1 MKELKIGRLA
11 AKPEIKEVPLKDGEI
26 KKVCNTYMFVRDPY
40 APKDEKGKQPGVPV
54 RLTAWDERAE
64 ALAACNKGEIVSVIG
79 TTAAVKHSENDFL
92 SYGLRV
98 SSVYRAEKALE
109 LNKQMTTLL
118 NSFEKGDISCIYDI
132 KTEKIVKEVA
142 ELPEREEDNL
152 DKQQEPEVDALEQ
165 TLQGFESFEDFD
177 DMDVTI

>member
-11 AKPEIKEVPLKDGEI
+11 AKPDIKEVPLKDGEI
-26 KKVCNTYMFVRDPY
+26 KKVCNTYMFIRDPY
-40 APKDEKGKQPGVPV
+40 APKNEKGKQAGVPI

-64 ALAACNKGEIVSVIG
+64 ALADCNKGEIVSVIG
-79 TTAAVKHSENDFL
+79 TTAAVKHADNDFL

-98 SSVYRAEKALE
+98 SSVYRAEKALDI
-109 LNKQMTTLL
+109 NKQMTALL

-132 KTEKIVKEVA
+132 KTEKIVDDVMQ
-142 ELPEREEDNL
+142 LPEREEESM
-152 DKQQEPEVDALEQ
+152 DKQQELDALDQ
-165 TLQGFESFEDFD
+165 TLQGYENFEDFD